1 MPLNN
6 YFLISEFVLS
16 FTLLVLSYAVI
27 TYIQKK
33 LLYTNVRICTWF
45 SILEL
50 SYEIGTFRFH
60 HLFSVFH
67 YCYLVMKLS
76 DSDYTDFYLVMLG
89 YYAIIIFMIPEF
101 VLFITVTLL

>member
-1 MPLNN
+1 MSEWTRPPHIGRYSMSLNY

-33 LLYTNVRICTWF
+33 LLYTNVRICTRF

-76 DSDYTDFYLVMLG
+76 DSDYTDLYLVLK
-89 YYAIIIFMIPEF
+89 
-101 VLFITVTLL
+101 

>member
-1 MPLNN
+1 MSQWTRPPPLILVLNVIKLLFSN
-6 YFLISEFVLS
+6 FRIVLS

-33 LLYTNVRICTWF
+33 LLYTNVRICTRF

-76 DSDYTDFYLVMLG
+76 DSDYTDLYLVLK
-89 YYAIIIFMIPEF
+89 
-101 VLFITVTLL
+101 